1 MIEEP
6 DSDAEDHELSEE
18 KKPHFQIE
26 EVVENSMP
34 TISEKALLQ
43 SSEPGPEPVVV
54 QVHAGGN
61 EIEGER
67 DVEVEGWE
75 EDGLMDQ
82 ESSALGLILD
92 GGSDNSIHGVGEPE
106 AYVSP
111 WGGGVAAEQDTN
123 VPGEGNNL
131 VYNSRTKDGSSEEV
145 HEDEA
150 YVNGTGRMLSG
161 GRNNEENEGNG
172 SIHNG

>member
-1 MIEEP
+1 VWSILRECGYVIEEP

-34 TISEKALLQ
+34 IISEKALLQ

-150 YVNGTGRMLSG
+150 YVNGSGKDVFGRAQQ
-161 GRNNEENEGNG
+161 
-172 SIHNG
+172 